1 MIKTNCYTVYILEE
15 NKELA
20 NLISKHL
27 ELLKNY
33 KILGISDNAKNCIDF
48 LSYNKCNL
56 FIIDLM
62 LSKVDGIGVLQKL
75 KEINKH
81 AYEKVICISHF
92 NNPVIYELLDS
103 LDVTYCIKAPISIQ
117 SFIYT
122 VNSIMNIN
130 IKELDVRQTSRNIK
144 VKLEN
149 EITTILKD
157 VGIPAHIK
165 GYLYL
170 RTAILLVYYDIEL
183 LGQITKRL
191 YPEIACQYST
201 TASRVEKA
209 IRHAIGIAWNQDGGI
224 EINNIIRTTSN
235 KKKSK
240 PTNSEFIAL
249 VADNL
254 RIQERLKLDYTIK
267 KKFKTSFIKTN
278 Y

>member
-1 MIKTNCYTVYILEE
+1 MTKSNCYTVYILEE

-27 ELLKNY
+27 GLLRNY

-75 KEINKH
+75 KEINNN

-122 VNSIMNIN
+122 INSIMNIN
-130 IKELDVRQTSRNIK
+130 IEEIDIRQTSEKYKK

-170 RTAILLVYYDIEL
+170 RTAIMLVYYDIEL

-224 EINNIIRTTSN
+224 EINKIIRTTSN

-267 KKFKTSFIKTN
+267 KGV
-278 Y
+278 

>member
-1 MIKTNCYTVYILEE
+1 MTKSKCYTVYILEE

-27 ELLKNY
+27 GLLKNY
-33 KILGISDNAKNCIDF
+33 KILGISDNAKGCIDF
-48 LSYNKCNL
+48 LSYNSCDL

-62 LSKVDGIGVLQKL
+62 ISKVDGIGVLQKL
-75 KEINKH
+75 REINNH

-103 LDVTYCIKAPISIQ
+103 LDVTYCIKAPIAIQ

-122 VNSIMNIN
+122 VNSIMNVN
-130 IKELDVRQTSRNIK
+130 IKEVDIRQTSEKYKK

-149 EITTILKD
+149 EITTILKN

-170 RTAILLVYYDIEL
+170 RTAILLVYYNIEL

-209 IRHAIGIAWNQDGGI
+209 IRHAIKTAWNLDNGQK
-224 EINNIIRTTSN
+224 INNIIRSVPDCD
-235 KKKSK
+235 KLK
-240 PTNSEFIAL
+240 PSNSEFIAL
-249 VADNL
+249 VADML
-254 RIQERLKLDYTIK
+254 RLQEKI
-267 KKFKTSFIKTN
+267 N
-278 Y
+278 YEEIN

>member
-1 MIKTNCYTVYILEE
+1 MTKTNCYTVYILEE

-27 ELLKNY
+27 GLLRNY

-62 LSKVDGIGVLQKL
+62 LSKIE
-75 KEINKH
+75 EID
-81 AYEKVICISHF
+81 I
-92 NNPVIYELLDS
+92 
-103 LDVTYCIKAPISIQ
+103 
-117 SFIYT
+117 
-122 VNSIMNIN
+122 
-130 IKELDVRQTSRNIK
+130 RQTSEKYKK

-170 RTAILLVYYDIEL
+170 RTAIMLVYYDIEL

-224 EINNIIRTTSN
+224 EINKIIRTTSN

-267 KKFKTSFIKTN
+267 KGV
-278 Y
+278 

>member
-1 MIKTNCYTVYILEE
+1 
-15 NKELA
+15 
-20 NLISKHL
+20 
-27 ELLKNY
+27 
-33 KILGISDNAKNCIDF
+33 
-48 LSYNKCNL
+48 
-56 FIIDLM
+56 
-62 LSKVDGIGVLQKL
+62 
-75 KEINKH
+75 
-81 AYEKVICISHF
+81 
-92 NNPVIYELLDS
+92 
-103 LDVTYCIKAPISIQ
+103 
-117 SFIYT
+117 
-122 VNSIMNIN
+122 MNIN
-130 IKELDVRQTSRNIK
+130 IKELDVRQTSEKYKK

-267 KKFKTSFIKTN
+267 KEV
-278 Y
+278 

>member
-1 MIKTNCYTVYILEE
+1 
-15 NKELA
+15 
-20 NLISKHL
+20 
-27 ELLKNY
+27 
-33 KILGISDNAKNCIDF
+33 
-48 LSYNKCNL
+48 
-56 FIIDLM
+56 
-62 LSKVDGIGVLQKL
+62 
-75 KEINKH
+75 
-81 AYEKVICISHF
+81 
-92 NNPVIYELLDS
+92 
-103 LDVTYCIKAPISIQ
+103 
-117 SFIYT
+117 
-122 VNSIMNIN
+122 MNIN
-130 IKELDVRQTSRNIK
+130 IEEIDIRQTSEKYKK

-170 RTAILLVYYDIEL
+170 RTAIMLVYYDIEL

-224 EINNIIRTTSN
+224 EINKIIRTTSN

-267 KKFKTSFIKTN
+267 KGV
-278 Y
+278 